1 MGRFLCAVVLLS
13 FVGISR
19 SAFADDA
26 PTTARLDFQSTLE
39 GCMDAARFGDEV
51 AARVGRVVFADDA
64 ASEVRVRVFRE
75 GDQVEV
81 TVATDETS
89 NREEN
94 RTTRQS
100 RRTFRDPSCVE
111 ALEAAA
117 AAVAVW
123 IDEGPLDVPAPPTEE
138 VVPSAP
144 AAVFGF
150 GGLAAGDDGLFLVRA
165 SSNRPG
171 FSFHIETNTGQVSGR
186 FFERLCMMPCEAR
199 VRPGV
204 HQFGV
209 ADGVVVPA
217 EGRPNARRRAQV
229 RALDAR
235 IPWALPELT
244 EVREDIELFVDV
256 RRASGWNIAGLY
268 LFTAGFLLVAP
279 FAITISAIKVKND
292 DWGKGMVWASIGIS
306 SALVVGGALMFSL
319 ADGGGV
325 DVQVR
330 PLGAQ

>member
-1 MGRFLCAVVLLS
+1 MGRLYCAVVLLS
-13 FVGISR
+13 FVRVSG

-51 AARVGRVVFADDA
+51 AARVGRVVFADDS

-81 TVATDETS
+81 TVSTDETTD
-89 NREEN
+89 RDGN

-123 IDEGPLDVPAPPTEE
+123 IDEGPLDVPAAPTDE

-144 AAVFGF
+144 AAVFG
-150 GGLAAGDDGLFLVRA
+150 GLAALDDGLFLVRV

-171 FSFHIETNTGQVSGR
+171 FSFHIETNTGRGEVAAR
-186 FFERLCMMPCEAR
+186 FFERLCVMPCEAR

-204 HQFGV
+204 HQFGI

-217 EGRPNARRRAQV
+217 EGRPNARTRAQV
-229 RALDAR
+229 RALNAR

-244 EVREDIELFVDV
+244 EVREDIELFVEL
-256 RRASGWNIAGLY
+256 RRASGWNIAGRY

-292 DWGKGMVWASIGIS
+292 DWGKGMLWASIGIS
-306 SALVVGGALMFSL
+306 SALVVGGALMFSI

-325 DVQVR
+325 EVQVR

>member
-1 MGRFLCAVVLLS
+1 MGRFLRAVVLLS
-13 FVGISR
+13 SFVWISLVGMSG
-19 SAFADDA
+19 SAFADDP

-81 TVATDETS
+81 TVSTDETT
-89 NREEN
+89 NRDGN

-117 AAVAVW
+117 AAIAVW
-123 IDEGPLDVPAPPTEE
+123 IDEGPLGVPTAPTEE

-144 AAVFGF
+144 ANVFGV
-150 GGLAAGDDGLFLVRA
+150 GVLGALDDGLVLVRA
-165 SSNRPG
+165 SSSRPG
-171 FSFHIETNTGQVSGR
+171 MTFHIETNTGRGQVGAR
-186 FFERLCMMPCEAR
+186 FFERLCVMPCETR

-204 HQFGV
+204 QQFGV
-209 ADGVVVPA
+209 ADGNDIA
-217 EGRPNARRRAQV
+217 
-229 RALDAR
+229 
-235 IPWALPELT
+235 WALPELT
-244 EVREDIELFVDV
+244 EIREDSELFVNV
-256 RRASGWNIAGLY
+256 RRASGWNLAGRY
-268 LFTAGFLLVAP
+268 LFVAGFLLVAP
-279 FAITISAIKVKND
+279 IAIPITAVKQD
-292 DWGKGMVWASIGIS
+292 DWGKGMMWASIAIS
-306 SALVVGGALMFSL
+306 SALVVGGVLMFSL
-319 ADGGGV
+319 ADQGGV
-325 DVQVR
+325 EVEVR